1 MVAKG
6 GKPDR
11 SACVRSN
18 QTIPA
23 FGLLIAMS
31 LLRPSCYREWLSS
44 CVEYRS
50 RIQMMF
56 HLTEIHTSHR
66 HRRKSRS
73 FALPIGGRSRL
84 TLLTFMLGGAAV
96 CQTAAVSESISVRYV
111 EGQVHGF
118 LSLRTLDGALIAD
131 GELTQASHGAS
142 VTSRLAFHFKDG
154 SLQDET
160 TVFSQ
165 RGGFHILTDH
175 LVQKGP
181 AFKRQVDLS
190 LNGSSGL
197 VAVRYKDDD
206 GKEKVADARLELPP
220 NLANGI
226 VPVLLRNIAPG
237 AQSAAASMVVATP
250 KPELVKLAISA
261 EGEDWFVTGGA
272 RHKATRY
279 VVKVEIGG
287 VRGVV
292 APLVGKQPPDTHV
305 WILGGSSPAFVKSE
319 GPSCEGC
326 PIWRTELVSPVWPE
340 SGKEATASKK

>member
-1 MVAKG
+1 M
-6 GKPDR
+6 R
-11 SACVRSN
+11 SAGREDTSSPSLEKHDEAE
-18 QTIPA
+18 IAA
-23 FGLLIAMS
+23 FEARATRLGLLAFA
-31 LLRPSCYREWLSS
+31 SC
-44 CVEYRS
+44 C
-50 RIQMMF
+50 
-56 HLTEIHTSHR
+56 
-66 HRRKSRS
+66 
-73 FALPIGGRSRL
+73 
-84 TLLTFMLGGAAV
+84 AAV
-96 CQTAAVSESISVRYV
+96 YQTSAVSVESIPVRYV

-118 LSLRTLDGALIAD
+118 LTLRTLDGALIAD
-131 GELTQASHGAS
+131 GDSTQASHGGT
-142 VTSRLAFHFKDG
+142 VTNRVVFHFKDG

-165 RGGFHILTDH
+165 KGAFHILSDH

-190 LNGSSGL
+190 LNGSTGL
-197 VAVRYKDDD
+197 VAVRYRDDD
-206 GKEKVADARLELPP
+206 GQEKVADARLELPL

-237 AQSAAASMVVATP
+237 AQSTAASMVVAAP
-250 KPELVKLAISA
+250 KPQLAKLAISA

-287 VRGVV
+287 VRGAV

-305 WILGGSSPAFVKSE
+305 WILGGSSPSFVKSE

-340 SGKEATASKK
+340 SGKETTASKK

>member
-1 MVAKG
+1 
-6 GKPDR
+6 
-11 SACVRSN
+11 
-18 QTIPA
+18 
-23 FGLLIAMS
+23 
-31 LLRPSCYREWLSS
+31 
-44 CVEYRS
+44 
-50 RIQMMF
+50 
-56 HLTEIHTSHR
+56 
-66 HRRKSRS
+66 
-73 FALPIGGRSRL
+73 
-84 TLLTFMLGGAAV
+84 
-96 CQTAAVSESISVRYV
+96 V

-118 LSLRTLDGALIAD
+118 LALRTLDGAIIAD
-131 GELTQASHGAS
+131 GDLTQASHGGA
-142 VTSRLAFHFKDG
+142 VTSRLVFHFKDG

-165 RGGFHILTDH
+165 KGSFHILSDH

-190 LNGSSGL
+190 LQGSTGL
-197 VAVRYKDDD
+197 AAVRYSDAD
-206 GKEKVADARLELPP
+206 GKEKAADARLELPP

-237 AQSAAASMVVATP
+237 VQSAAASMVVATP
-250 KPELVKLAISA
+250 KPQLVKLAISA
-261 EGEDWFVTGGA
+261 EGEDWFLIAGA

-305 WILGGSSPAFVKSE
+305 WILGGSSPAFLKSE
-319 GPSCEGC
+319 GPSCDGC

-340 SGKEATASKK
+340 GGKETAENKK

>member
-1 MVAKG
+1 L
-6 GKPDR
+6 
-11 SACVRSN
+11 
-18 QTIPA
+18 
-23 FGLLIAMS
+23 GLLAFV
-31 LLRPSCYREWLSS
+31 LS
-44 CVEYRS
+44 
-50 RIQMMF
+50 
-56 HLTEIHTSHR
+56 
-66 HRRKSRS
+66 
-73 FALPIGGRSRL
+73 
-84 TLLTFMLGGAAV
+84 GAAV
-96 CQTAAVSESISVRYV
+96 CQTSSVSVESIAVRYV

-118 LSLRTLDGALIAD
+118 LALRTLDGALIAD
-131 GELTQASHGAS
+131 GDLTQASHGGA

-165 RGGFHILTDH
+165 RGSFHILSDH

-190 LNGSSGL
+190 LNGSTGQA
-197 VAVRYKDDD
+197 AVRYRD
-206 GKEKVADARLELPP
+206 GDEKEKVADARLELPP
-220 NLANGI
+220 NLSNGI

-250 KPELVKLAISA
+250 KPQLVKLAISA

-287 VRGVV
+287 VRGAI
-292 APLVGKQPPDTHV
+292 APLVGKQPADTHV

-319 GPSCEGC
+319 GPACEGC
-326 PIWRTELVSPVWPE
+326 PIWRTELVSPVWIE
-340 SGKEATASKK
+340 SSKETTVSKK

>member
-1 MVAKG
+1 MV
-6 GKPDR
+6 
-11 SACVRSN
+11 
-18 QTIPA
+18 
-23 FGLLIAMS
+23 
-31 LLRPSCYREWLSS
+31 
-44 CVEYRS
+44 
-50 RIQMMF
+50 F
-56 HLTEIHTSHR
+56 HLTKICISHR
-66 HRRKSRS
+66 HYRKSRP
-73 FALPIGGRSRL
+73 FAHYVGGRSRL
-84 TLLTFMLGGAAV
+84 GLLAVVLCCAAV
-96 CQTAAVSESISVRYV
+96 CQTSAVSVGSIGVRYV
-111 EGQVHGF
+111 EGTVHGF
-118 LSLRTLDGALIAD
+118 LSLRTLEGALIAD
-131 GELTQASHGAS
+131 GDLTQASHGGV
-142 VTSRLAFHFKDG
+142 VTSRLVFHFKDG

-165 RGGFHILTDH
+165 KGSFHILSDH

-190 LNGSSGL
+190 LNGSTGQA
-197 VAVRYKDDD
+197 AVHYRDDD
-206 GKEKVADARLELPP
+206 GKEEKVADDRLNLPP

-237 AQSAAASMVVATP
+237 VQSAAASMVVAAP
-250 KPELVKLAISA
+250 KPQVVKLAISA

-305 WILGGSSPAFVKSE
+305 WILEGSSPAFVKSE

-340 SGKEATASKK
+340 SSKETEAKKK